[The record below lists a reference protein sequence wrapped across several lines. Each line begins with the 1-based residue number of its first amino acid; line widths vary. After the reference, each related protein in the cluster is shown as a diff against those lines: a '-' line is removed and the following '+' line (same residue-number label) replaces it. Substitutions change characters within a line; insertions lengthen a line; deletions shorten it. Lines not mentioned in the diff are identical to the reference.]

1 MVEMGSE
8 LAEICGIHAG
18 DGYMRL
24 RGKGKGEVDIS
35 GHLEEKEYYDNHVV
49 LLFNKVFGLEIKGR
63 TFSRG
68 SYGFIS
74 YYKQLRETLMK
85 LGFPSGEKSDI
96 VSVPKLILE
105 SNNKEFFSRFLRGWF
120 DTDGNLYFS
129 RRISGHYGDFKKK
142 YHYYPVI
149 QIATVSEKL
158 SRDVSL
164 MLNELSI
171 KHFIFSYQPKDI
183 RDKRKYVITING
195 VDRLE
200 KWMRFIGIKNP
211 VKYTRYLIW
220 KKFGFC
226 PPHTTLEQRKD
237 ILNGKLDIYSVIKG
251 L

>member
-1 MVEMGSE
+1 MEITSD

-24 RGKGKGEVDIS
+24 RERGKGEVDIS
-35 GHLEEKEYYDNHVV
+35 GHLEEKDYYDKHVIP
-49 LLFNKVFGLEIKGR
+49 LFNKVFGLNITGKE
-63 TFSRG
+63 FSRG
-68 SYGFIS
+68 SYGFVS
-74 YYKQLRETLMK
+74 YNKQLRETLMK
-85 LGFPSGEKSDI
+85 LGFPSGEKSNI

-105 SNNKEFFSRFLRGWF
+105 SNNKEFYSRFLRGWF

-129 RRISGHYGDFKKK
+129 RRVSGNYCDFKKE
-142 YHYYPVI
+142 HNYYPVI
-149 QIATVSEKL
+149 QIATVSERL
-158 SRDVSL
+158 SKEVSF
-164 MLNELSI
+164 MLNELAV

-195 VDRLE
+195 IGRLE
-200 KWMRFIGIKNP
+200 RWMELIGIKNP
-211 VKYTRYLIW
+211 VKFTRYLIW

-226 PPHTTLEQRKD
+226 QPHTTLDQRKD